1 MKNSKCGKYC
11 VQQRSY
17 RETGTQTTK
26 SLEKLY
32 EKLEQVAIK
41 EIITTKKEYKIEVIQ
56 ENSKIQK
63 STAHYKIEQEQL
75 TNEEITVIKAKKIKK
90 QEEIKENDVI
100 LKSNE
105 SEFLANV
112 DIKRGGK
119 SILHNEPNNEQYSAI
134 IENLK
139 NDLKINEIR
148 EIMNNNPKSSILL
161 KFKRIK

>member
-1 MKNSKCGKYC
+1 M
-11 VQQRSY
+11 
-17 RETGTQTTK
+17 
-26 SLEKLY
+26 
-32 EKLEQVAIK
+32 
-41 EIITTKKEYKIEVIQ
+41 
-56 ENSKIQK
+56 
-63 STAHYKIEQEQL
+63 
-75 TNEEITVIKAKKIKK
+75 
-90 QEEIKENDVI
+90 I